1 MTKPQ
6 NFITSTQ
13 PITLLVGV
21 HAPYNKTHNIE
32 SYYEEFLN
40 LAQTNGIESEH
51 AVFIKLRT
59 IEKSTYFT
67 QGKLDELYKYVQDN
81 DIEEVII
88 SEPLS
93 AVQEKNL
100 EDYLHCK
107 VFDRTQLIL
116 EIFEKHAISAEGK
129 LQVEIAMLQQQKSR
143 LAGKGVDMEQ
153 QRGVIGLR
161 GGAGETFK
169 EKAMRHINE
178 HISKLRAHLQKI
190 EQSRQTQ
197 RQQRIANKIPHICI
211 IGYTNAGKS
220 TLLNT
225 LTKSDVLAADKP
237 FATLDTTT
245 RELYVQSKKVGLI
258 TDTVGF
264 IQQLPHNL
272 IEAFK
277 STLSELQY
285 ADLLVQVIDIADE
298 NWQSHI
304 EVVAQI
310 LEDLGVTNTPM
321 VYVFNK
327 VDKLTPEQYEVR
339 KLQMELYNPHE
350 VIIATTKEGIKPLVE
365 FIAQW
370 SNRNS

>member
-13 PITLLVGV
+13 PTTLLVGV

>member
-13 PITLLVGV
+13 PTTLLVGV

-310 LEDLGVTNTPM
+310 LENLGVTNTPM

>member
-13 PITLLVGV
+13 PTTLLVGV

-40 LAQTNGIESEH
+40 LAKTNGIETEH
-51 AVFIKLRT
+51 TVFIKLRT

-197 RQQRIANKIPHICI
+197 RQQRIANRIPHICI

-220 TLLNT
+220 TVLNT
-225 LTKSDVLAADKP
+225 LTRSDVLAADKP

-245 RELYVQSKKVGLI
+245 RELYIHSKKVGLI

-285 ADLLVQVIDIADE
+285 ADLLVQVVDIADE

-310 LEDLGVTNTPM
+310 LEDLNVTNTPM

-327 VDKLTPEQYEVR
+327 ADKLTEEQYEVR
-339 KLQMELYNPHE
+339 KLQIELYNPHE

-370 SNRNS
+370 SNRTA